1 MKSMEEYQKKASV
14 LCEALPYIQ
23 HFSGKIFVI
32 KYGGN
37 AMLNDELKAAVIQ
50 DIALLKYIGIKPVIV
65 HGGGPDITELLT
77 ERGIQTE
84 FINGLR
90 VTDEKTMESA
100 QMALVGKTNK
110 SIVSLLNSE
119 GAPAIGF
126 CGIDGKLIEC
136 EKQYTKVGDQ
146 KVDIGYVGKII
157 KINDNIIRIMSENDF
172 IPVIAP
178 IGIGTDGHSY
188 NINADTVAGEI
199 AAALKAEK
207 LLLLTD
213 VEGVKESMDS
223 PDVISK
229 LSLREVREYIKKGVI
244 TGGMIPKVLG
254 CVDAINN
261 GVKKVHILDGRKL
274 HCLLL
279 EVFTT
284 HGIGTLIHE

>member
-14 LCEALPYIQ
+14 LCEALPYIR

-50 DIALLKYIGIKPVIV
+50 DIVLLKYIGIKPVIV
-65 HGGGPDITELLT
+65 HGGGPDITELLS
-77 ERGIQTE
+77 ERGIKTE

-119 GAPAIGF
+119 GVPAIGL
-126 CGIDGKLIEC
+126 CGIDGRLIEC
-136 EKQYTKVGDQ
+136 EKQYTKVDD
-146 KVDIGYVGKII
+146 KNVDIGYVGKIT
-157 KINDNIIRIMSENDF
+157 KINDDIIRIMSENDF

-178 IGIGTDGHSY
+178 IGIGADGHSY
-188 NINADTVAGEI
+188 NINADTVAAEI

-213 VEGVKESMDS
+213 VEGVKESAES
-223 PDVISK
+223 TEVISR
-229 LSLREVREYIKKGVI
+229 LSIREVREYIKKGVI

-261 GVKKVHILDGRKL
+261 GVNNVHILDGRKL